1 MNTVETLPSWSVS
14 QPAAAPSWHRPEPS
28 EELFHDLARNDPA
41 ELVALLSSGTL
52 PPHLLTFA
60 AEIAGDC
67 PPRFYPAVRSVLLG
81 LLGHPSS
88 TVREGVVYGLSKLMH
103 ALPALRDV
111 LMVHTEEAGEPSPGV
126 RAAARGVLGLA
137 Y

>member
-14 QPAAAPSWHRPEPS
+14 QPAAATSWSRREPS
-28 EELFHDLARNDPA
+28 EELFHDLARNDPG
-41 ELVALLSSGTL
+41 ELVALLSSGSL

-67 PPRFYPAVRSVLLG
+67 PPRFYPAVRAVLLG
-81 LLGHPSS
+81 LLDHPSS
-88 TVREGVVYGLSKLMH
+88 TVREGAVYGLSKLLH
-103 ALPALRDV
+103 ALPALRGV
-111 LMVHTEEAGEPSPGV
+111 LAARAEDAGETSPGV